1 MGRVIEV
8 SLREDTAFYQD
19 LDRRYQDPRYLMARR
34 LQVVVQR
41 VRPGNRL
48 LDIGAGSGVASRQL
62 ADRFEQVVSV
72 DDNQNALHFLQ
83 SSSTR
88 TIGPVRGDG
97 RRLALCSQ
105 LFDCC
110 LLLDVLEHV
119 HDPVR
124 ILGEAGRCLRPGGQL
139 FVSTPNW
146 TDFISC
152 KILRMNPYHVTFHT
166 PRGWRSL
173 VESAGFCVM
182 MLRAIR
188 FPLVDLELLA
198 WWLRFFGMGVVME
211 AVKTE

>member
-1 MGRVIEV
+1 V
-8 SLREDTAFYQD
+8 SLRESGAFYQD
-19 LDRRYQDPRYLMARR
+19 LDRRYQNPNYLMARR
-34 LQVVVQR
+34 LQVVVR
-41 VRPGNRL
+41 RLRPGSRL
-48 LDIGAGSGVASRQL
+48 LDIGAGSGVASRKL

-83 SSSTR
+83 SLISKYPNVGS
-88 TIGPVRGDG
+88 VKGDG
-97 RRLALCSQ
+97 RRLALRDQ
-105 LFDCC
+105 TFDCC

-119 HDPVR
+119 CDPERVLR
-124 ILGEAGRCLRPGGQL
+124 EAWRCLRPDAQL

-173 VESAGFCVM
+173 VESAGFRVT
-182 MLRAIR
+182 MLRAVR
-188 FPLVDLELLA
+188 FPLVEFEPLA

>member
-1 MGRVIEV
+1 MT
-8 SLREDTAFYQD
+8 LREDAAFYLD
-19 LDRRYQDPRYLMARR
+19 LDRRYQNPHYLMARR
-34 LQVVVQR
+34 LQIVVQR

-83 SSSTR
+83 STNTR
-88 TIGPVRGDG
+88 TVDPVKGDG

-105 LFDCC
+105 SFDCC

-119 HDPVR
+119 YDPAR
-124 ILGEAGRCLRPGGQL
+124 ILSEARRCLHPGGQL

-166 PRGWRSL
+166 PKGWHSL
-173 VESAGFCVM
+173 VERAGFRVTM
-182 MLRAIR
+182 MRAIR
-188 FPLVDLELLA
+188 FPLADVESLA
-198 WWLRFFGMGVVME
+198 WQLRFFGMGVVIE
-211 AVKTE
+211 ALKTE